1 MVRNR
6 EMSVDKYSRGGKYI
20 DRIQIEE
27 EGRKNTAVFIMMVKN
42 RHSKQYFLRGVCV
55 CVCVCVRVCVCFEDL
70 TINSKFLFNAGL
82 AAC

>member
-42 RHSKQYFLRGVCV
+42 RHSKQHFLRGVCV
-55 CVCVCVRVCVCFEDL
+55 CVSVCFEDL